1 MTKNVKEINPIEAIR
16 NSLVS
21 REGESLFDTESKKFR
36 NPIYGIEMFLPD
48 CYGTD
53 KSIIRQLLG
62 NFGAYASSLFSS
74 DVDAV
79 MVDDRIADKIES
91 GDSDSE
97 INKLCDVVGQS
108 AGTLLFVR
116 ESWFIAWAKD
126 RVSKSPDKSSKEL
139 LNLIGDDENNVDKK
153 VSDLSYIESSPIGSI
168 DDSYEQ
174 FELF

>member
-1 MTKNVKEINPIEAIR
+1 MAKNGKEINPIEAIR

-21 REGESLFDTESKKFR
+21 REGEALFDIESNKLR
-36 NPIYGIEMFLPD
+36 NPVYGIEMFLPD

-79 MVDDRIADKIES
+79 MVDDRLADKIES

-116 ESWFIAWAKD
+116 ESWFIAWSKD
-126 RVSKSPDKSSKEL
+126 RVCKYPDKSSKEL
-139 LNLIGDDENNVDKK
+139 LNQIGDGENDVVKK
-153 VSDLSYIESSPIGSI
+153 VSELSHIESSPVGNI
-168 DDSYEQ
+168 DDSFEQ